1 MVLNKPTTLSLAYA
15 SRLLRGGPAP
25 PPPPPPP
32 HAPPHAADA
41 TTGALNADADA
52 AAAPAAD
59 AAAADA
65 AASTALDAA
74 STALDGNLIHLGG
87 PVPSPLFALHPH
99 PNPHRSP
106 LTTHLSPSP

>member
-15 SRLLRGGPAP
+15 SRLLRGAPAP

-32 HAPPHAADA
+32 HAPPHAADDDA
-41 TTGALNADADA
+41 TDATGAPNADADA
-52 AAAPAAD
+52 AAVPAAD

-65 AASTALDAA
+65 AA